1 MLLFR
6 GERMKNGIGRV
17 FKAVFGIKIRLWAFI
32 LACALCVGVTYGLTA
47 QRERGRIGSEDNYN
61 QAMKY
66 LEIKNAIDTYYV
78 GTVDEESVSAAAFA
92 AMVSGLGD
100 EWSYYMSP
108 SEYSA
113 YKLYSANQYSGLGVQ
128 LDKDAET
135 GGMKITGVN
144 DGTPAKTAG
153 LAVGDIILAVNDSD
167 ITSMTVGDARSFI
180 TSNLGENVK
189 LHIKKAKGDESDI
202 TVNCEQIYTSPVTY
216 SMRAGNIGYVKLLN
230 FDSGAAQAAIN
241 AIETLLKQGAMG
253 FVLDVRTNPG
263 GLLTELTE
271 LLDYLLPSGTVFI
284 SVNEAG
290 EQTPIESDSVCL
302 DMPMAVL
309 VNADTYS
316 VAELFAAA
324 LQDYNWANVLGERT
338 TGKSRSQQTIELSD
352 GSAIHLSTAT
362 YLTPRGVDLAE
373 QGGVI
378 PDQAVALTSTG
389 DAQLDA
395 AVADVQWNL

>member
-1 MLLFR
+1 
-6 GERMKNGIGRV
+6 MKNGIGRV